1 MKTERGTAGRSR
13 RKEGSNEQGIRKE
26 IFFFLG
32 GEDVESSQA
41 SSARPLD
48 SGMKNHLF
56 I

>member
-26 IFFFLG
+26 IFFLG
-32 GEDVESSQA
+32 GGDVESSQA